1 MGADVAGADGRH
13 PVAGGDSDETLA
25 RRVQEGDRAA
35 MELLVR
41 RYLRAVHTVAASFLN
56 SREEIEDASQ
66 ETFLRVIG
74 AMERYDPSRPFAPW
88 LYQIARNVARNRS
101 SAISRWRMV
110 DLSPEDTP
118 SSFPGPDE
126 EAERAEIRRRVE
138 AELSRLP
145 DQRQTAFRLVDVEG
159 YPTEEVARLMGVTAG
174 TVRAHVHHAR
184 RALRAMLSEGT
195 EGQETSST
203 GGRS

>member
-1 MGADVAGADGRH
+1 MGADVDGTKERGR
-13 PVAGGDSDETLA
+13 VGGEVSDEALA

-41 RYLRAVHTVAASFLN
+41 RYLRPVHTVAASFLT
-56 SREEIEDASQ
+56 STEEIEDAAQ

-74 AMERYDPSRPFAPW
+74 AMERYDAERPFAPW
-88 LYQIARNVARNRS
+88 LYQIARNVARNRL
-101 SAISRWRMV
+101 SAISRWRLV

-118 SSFPGPDE
+118 SPFPGPE
-126 EAERAEIRRRVE
+126 EAAERAEVLRRVQV
-138 AELSRLP
+138 ELSRLP

-159 YPTEEVARLMGVTAG
+159 YASEEVARLMGITAG

-184 RALRAMLSEGT
+184 RALRAALSDGT
-195 EGQETSST
+195 EGPEAAST
-203 GGRS
+203 TGRS